1 MFGQFL
7 SHKVGQ
13 NQNGPVGGKKQENVS
28 NKVSRDIVYGTSKD
42 GPDGNILGHSGN
54 DIAAYPNG
62 WHEGSHG
69 CGDRND
75 LSIPNRV
82 IPHLLNNGVK
92 NRE

>member
-7 SHKVGQ
+7 SHKIGQ
-13 NQNGPVGGKKQENVS
+13 NQNGPVGGETQENVS

-42 GPDGNILGHSGN
+42 GSDGNILSHSGY
-54 DIAAYPNG
+54 DITTDPDG

-69 CGDRND
+69 GGDRND
-75 LSIPNRV
+75 LSIPDWV
-82 IPHLLNNGVK
+82 VTHLLNNGVK